1 MELDLPELRSAQ
13 GMRPTSLVRRGGL
26 RGGFDRF
33 NKAFGFDKGFLTVLK
48 GCYVVCTDKSL
59 KRVLACLGF
68 RA

>member
-1 MELDLPELRSAQ
+1 M
-13 GMRPTSLVRRGGL
+13 RRGGL